1 MTDHQEYQAL
11 KKPLQPLEGKILAG
25 DAAKKSESLRE
36 MAIIT
41 HEFTK
46 SLVQQH
52 EKALFREM
60 VGQGQ
65 CVPVVETVEDFGRL
79 IREAS
84 ERLMEAERG
93 GGVGDRLAIIHP
105 HRMDWYTRKEA
116 FEPLN
121 TYIGDVTPY
130 KGEIGRIKILGYMT
144 RIIVSTFGR
153 KNEEYLMNEAL
164 MHPKWPEGGGQI

>member
-1 MTDHQEYQAL
+1 MKGHHEYRAL
-11 KKPLQPLEGKILAG
+11 KKPLKPLEGKILAG
-25 DAAKKSESLRE
+25 DAAKRSESLRD

-41 HEFTK
+41 HEFAK

-60 VGQGQ
+60 VGQGR
-65 CVPVVETVEDFGRL
+65 CVPVAETVADFGRL

-130 KGEIGRIKILGYMT
+130 KGEIGRIKLLGYMT

-153 KNEEYLMNEAL
+153 EKEEYLMSEAL
-164 MHPKWPEGGGQI
+164 MHPKWPKGGGQI

>member
-1 MTDHQEYQAL
+1 MKCIHEYRTL
-11 KKPLQPLEGKILAG
+11 KKPLKPLEGKILAG
-25 DAAKKSESLRE
+25 DAAKRYESL
-36 MAIIT
+36 
-41 HEFTK
+41 
-46 SLVQQH
+46 
-52 EKALFREM
+52 REM
-60 VGQGQ
+60 VGQGK
-65 CVPVVETVEDFGRL
+65 CVPVAETVEDFGRL

-164 MHPKWPEGGGQI
+164 MHPKRPKGGGKFEPIHIPGEGDGVRDGR

>member
-1 MTDHQEYQAL
+1 MKCSNEYRTL
-11 KKPLQPLEGKILAG
+11 KKPLKPLEGKILAG
-25 DAAKKSESLRE
+25 DAAKRYESLRE
-36 MAIIT
+36 MANIT

-46 SLVQQH
+46 SLVKQH
-52 EKALFREM
+52 EKALYREM
-60 VGQGQ
+60 VGQGK
-65 CVPVVETVEDFGRL
+65 CVPVAETVEDFGRL

-93 GGVGDRLAIIHP
+93 GGVGDRLAIIQP
-105 HRMDWYTRKEA
+105 NRMDWYTRKEA

-130 KGEIGRIKILGYMT
+130 KGEIGRIKILGYMM

-153 KNEEYLMNEAL
+153 ENEEYMMNEAL